1 MMNAIVRF
9 FRFLLKNKWKILLTL
24 TMVIWF
30 TVFLFPFNDLNDLVT
45 SQISK
50 MTNNTIFVQ
59 FDKLSMNP
67 LTTTLTLQKV
77 YVETP
82 QISNLTTEKLS
93 VSPSLSALF
102 TRKPAGTLRAEG
114 FLKGD
119 VEIHLTALPKSDAGV
134 EKSRI
139 EMTGENINLKD
150 LREMAGLSLPIKGQL
165 QFSSTAVADLALI
178 EQPEIDL
185 SMTIQKFELPP
196 SSITLQ
202 DLGRMNLPEI
212 KLGSVELK
220 GRLMNGKFLIETGKV
235 GTPKDEFYG
244 DVKGD
249 LGVTFQNINGQ
260 VVPLFG
266 AYNISLDMRA
276 TSGFKERAKFFL
288 SFLDGYKA
296 ELPGGGAHY
305 KFKIQAAGSGMP
317 PQFTPL
323 R

>member
-1 MMNAIVRF
+1 MMNGIVRF
-9 FRFLLKNKWKILLTL
+9 FRFILNHKWKILLTL
-24 TMVIWF
+24 TLVIWF

-45 SQISK
+45 AQISK
-50 MTNNTIFVQ
+50 FTNNTVFVQ
-59 FDKLSMNP
+59 FDKMNLNP
-67 LTTTLTLQKV
+67 LTTTLSLEKV

-82 QISNLTTEKLS
+82 QLSNITTEKLS
-93 VSPSLSALF
+93 ISPALSALF
-102 TRKPAGTLRAEG
+102 TRKPSGTLHAQG

-119 VEIHLTALPKSDAGV
+119 VDIHLSPMPKSDSGV

-165 QFSSTAVADLALI
+165 QFTSQAVADLALI
-178 EQPEIDL
+178 EQPEVDL
-185 SMTIQKFELPP
+185 SMTIQHFELPP
-196 SSITLQ
+196 SSISLQ
-202 DLGRMNLPEI
+202 ELGRMNLPEI
-212 KLGSVELK
+212 KLALVELK
-220 GRLMNGKFLIETGKV
+220 GRLMNGKFLIETGKI

-249 LGVTFQNINGQ
+249 LGLTFQNINGQ

-276 TSGFKERAKFFL
+276 NSSFKERAKFFL
-288 SFLDGYKA
+288 SFLDGYKTD
-296 ELPGGGAHY
+296 LPGGAAHY
-305 KFKIQAAGSGMP
+305 KFKVQAAGSGMS